1 MLVFVT
7 GASGFVGRSVVPE
20 LLANGHEVLAL
31 ARTDDTAA
39 KLEAIDGVSV
49 LRGSLD
55 DLDSLKEGARKA
67 DGVIHL
73 AFKHDFENYLANGQ
87 LDVEV
92 TKAIADTLAGTDK
105 PFVITS
111 GTALFAMD
119 SSRAPGSVADED
131 AEHPAAMHQMPRIA
145 SERTLRTYVDKG
157 VRGTVVRLPP
167 SVHGAGDGGFVPW
180 IVHCAR
186 THDVS
191 PFVGSGENVWPG
203 VDVRDAAKVFRLA
216 LEKGKAGS
224 AFHAL
229 GDGDRTQFKEIA
241 RLVGERLKVPVKQ
254 LEVGDEAAEKH
265 FGFLARFATLDN
277 LVSSEKTKEALG
289 WKPTGPTLKEELAA
303 GTYC

>member
-20 LLANGHEVLAL
+20 LLSHGHKVLAL
-31 ARTDDTAA
+31 ARTDAAAA
-39 KLEAIDGVSV
+39 KLKAIEGVSV
-49 LRGSLD
+49 HQGSLD
-55 DLDSLKEGARKA
+55 DLDSLKEGAKKA

-73 AFKHDFENYLANGQ
+73 AFKHDFEHYFANGQ

-92 TKAIADTLAGTDK
+92 TKAIADTLAGTNK

-119 SSRAPGSVADED
+119 PSRAPGSVADED
-131 AEHPAAMHQMPRIA
+131 SKHPAAMHQMPRIA
-145 SERTLRTYVDKG
+145 SELALLPYPARG
-157 VRGTVVRLPP
+157 VRTSVVRLPP
-167 SVHGAGDGGFVPW
+167 SPHGEGDGGFVHM
-180 IVHCAR
+180 VVQAAR
-186 THDVS
+186 RNGVS

-203 VDVRDAAKVFRLA
+203 VDVRDAARLYRLA
-216 LEKGKAGS
+216 LEKGEAGS
-224 AFHAL
+224 TFHAL
-229 GDGDRTQFKEIA
+229 GDGDRTQFKTIA
-241 RLVGERLKVPVKQ
+241 KLVGERLKVPVTQ

-277 LVSSEKTKEALG
+277 LVSAEKTKEALG

-303 GTYC
+303 GMYC